1 MLDIGAGRGALSR
14 PLARTGAE
22 VWAIEAD
29 PVWAARLTD
38 GVASDPT
45 VDARLVRII
54 RADVRAVRLP
64 HRPYRVVANPPF
76 GLTTDVLRLLLDD
89 PTTGPERLDLVVQRE
104 VARKHA
110 ANPPRHLRTAA
121 WAPWWTFELGWTVPR
136 DAFRP
141 VPAVDAAVLTV
152 TRRSDPVLPERL
164 APDFADILRPHW
176 DPGRSDAADRRGPS
190 GSAGPRSGGGPR
202 SHRR

>member
-1 MLDIGAGRGALSR
+1 
-14 PLARTGAE
+14 
-22 VWAIEAD
+22 
-29 PVWAARLTD
+29 
-38 GVASDPT
+38 
-45 VDARLVRII
+45 
-54 RADVRAVRLP
+54 
-64 HRPYRVVANPPF
+64 
-76 GLTTDVLRLLLDD
+76 
-89 PTTGPERLDLVVQRE
+89 
-104 VARKHA
+104 
-110 ANPPRHLRTAA
+110 A